1 MRIAINILTLL
12 TAVGLASKS
21 GQSTTLE
28 TAKNLAAG
36 SVGGVAM
43 VYSGQPL
50 DRAKVLLQTS
60 PGKYKGPSD
69 CLRSIYRLSGIRGL
83 YTGATAS
90 LYAEVGANVI
100 MYASYQASKQMLLER
115 GLGEQAAAII
125 AGGISGALVSSVYG
139 PLDLIKIR
147 MQTQKAGERTYSGTL
162 DCARQIVQ
170 KEGAAA
176 LLNGLSATLLR
187 TIPQVMVYYYSYD
200 MARKRLALDPLIAG
214 GLAGLACWC
223 VGLPLDTVKSKIQ
236 AAPSGTT
243 LMGCTKTI
251 MEKDGLAGFY
261 RGWQPV
267 MLRAAIV
274 NACCFK
280 AIEVSKAVMDN
291 LTKE

>member
-1 MRIAINILTLL
+1 MNAVIYIITLL
-12 TAVGLASKS
+12 AAVGLASKAE
-21 GQSTTLE
+21 QSAAFE

-36 SVGGVAM
+36 SVGGVAS

-69 CLRSIYRLSGIRGL
+69 CLRSIYRQSGIRGL
-83 YTGATAS
+83 YAGATAS
-90 LYAEVGANVI
+90 LYAEVSANVI
-100 MYASYQASKQMLLER
+100 MYASYQAAKQMLLEH
-115 GLGEQAAAII
+115 GLGEQAAAIV

-147 MQTQKAGERTYSGTL
+147 MQTQRAGEKAFSGTI

-170 KEGAAA
+170 KEGAPA

-187 TIPQVMVYYYSYD
+187 TVPQVMAYFYSYD
-200 MARKRLALDPLIAG
+200 MARKKFGLDPLIAG

-243 LMGCTKTI
+243 LMGCTKAI
-251 MEKDGLAGFY
+251 IEKDGLAGFY

-280 AIEVSKAVMDN
+280 AIEVSKAIVDD
-291 LTKE
+291 LARE